1 MKNDAINTFKKHG
14 GQLRMS
20 DALKLGIN
28 RYMLYSLRDL
38 GIIEQITRGVYR
50 LAESPSLSMPDLSA
64 VCSRYPRAVICLI
77 SALSFHNITT
87 QIPHEIS
94 VALPRGSRKPKTDW
108 PPIKVHL
115 FSKDFYS
122 LGIEEHI
129 IDGVTIK
136 IYDPEKT
143 LTDCFRFR
151 NQIGLDVAIEAL
163 KLYRERMKID
173 LIKLSH
179 YTRQCKVEKIIQ
191 PYLEAIV

>member
-1 MKNDAINTFKKHG
+1 MKKEAIETFKENG

-20 DALKLGIN
+20 EALKLGIT
-28 RYMLYSLRDL
+28 RYMLYNLRDL
-38 GIIEQITRGVYR
+38 GVIEQITRGVYR
-50 LAESPSLSMPDLSA
+50 LSESPPLSMPDLSA
-64 VCSRYPRAVICLI
+64 VCYRYPQAVICLI

-94 VALPRGSRKPKTDW
+94 VAFPRGTRKPKTDW
-108 PPIKVHL
+108 PPIKVHY
-115 FSKDFYS
+115 FSRDFYF

-129 IDGVTIK
+129 IDGVTMK

-151 NQIGLDVAIEAL
+151 NQIGLDVAIEAI
-163 KLYRERMKID
+163 KLYNERMKID
-173 LIKLSH
+173 LVKLTQ
-179 YTRQCKVEKIIQ
+179 YTRLCKMEKVMQ